1 MDVKICT
8 GAKCTLYGASGI
20 IEQLEELQENLH
32 EYPGIPADAVLN
44 IEIIRCDRRCKEKK
58 VSPLVFVD
66 DVAFENAKVPELM
79 EAILNGLEKEK
90 A

>member
-20 IEQLEELQENLH
+20 IERLEDLKENLH
-32 EYPGIPADAVLN
+32 DYPGIPADAQLN
-44 IEIIRCDRRCKEKK
+44 IEIIRCDRSCREKR
-58 VSPLVFVD
+58 VSPLVYVD
-66 DVAFENAKVPELM
+66 GVAFEKAKVPELM